1 MITRSTYA
9 PTNRERLAAWYAKVA
24 GQRDVQRQ
32 VEEMM
37 ASKNK
42 YVIRVQHA
50 GERHRYYFTSR
61 REAEA
66 FAKAEGLPKSQI
78 KAL

>member
-1 MITRSTYA
+1 
-9 PTNRERLAAWYAKVA
+9 
-24 GQRDVQRQ
+24 
-32 VEEMM
+32 M

-42 YVIRVQHA
+42 YVIRVQA
-50 GERHRYYFTSR
+50 NNERRRVYFTSK

-66 FAKAEGLPKSQI
+66 FAREHGLPKSQI

>member
-1 MITRSTYA
+1 
-9 PTNRERLAAWYAKVA
+9 
-24 GQRDVQRQ
+24 
-32 VEEMM
+32 M

-42 YVIRVQHA
+42 YVIRVQ
-50 GERHRYYFTSR
+50 ENNIRRRVYFTSK

-66 FAKAEGLPKSQI
+66 FARERGLPKSQI